1 MAPAR
6 QFLTLI
12 LILAFLMLS
21 FSVSAASETLP
32 SEKSA
37 APPSAEQDYL
47 AARQRF
53 QATPDNAEAAVQL
66 GRACFDAA
74 DAAASA
80 GQRAQYAQEG
90 IDACRKIITLNPKL
104 VQGHY
109 YLALNLGQLAR
120 TKSIGAL
127 KLVNQ
132 METTLKHA
140 IELDPA
146 FDYAGPHRAIGL
158 LYFDA
163 PGWPVSVGSR
173 SKARHHL
180 QKAVELSPDYP
191 ENWIVLFEAYLR
203 WDDHHALAAQLP
215 AATEKVK
222 AARQQ
227 FTGERWAAAWRDWNP
242 RWEQIEAK
250 TKAIASSSHS
260 PKTQAP

>member
-1 MAPAR
+1 MPRCNKTGNHPRRTVFRANFTSKTISHAFHLAISNSPGHTGNPPSVAPAR

-12 LILAFLMLS
+12 LILAFLMLD
-21 FSVSAASETLP
+21 FNVSAASETLP
-32 SEKSA
+32 SEKPA

-146 FDYAGPHRAIGL
+146 FDYAGPHRAIDRHQRTVAGKTDGHK
-158 LYFDA
+158 Y
-163 PGWPVSVGSR
+163 SVKAGAVAGRLACLEGSPLGGQTAQSR
-173 SKARHHL
+173 SKRRSRRGGH
-180 QKAVELSPDYP
+180 
-191 ENWIVLFEAYLR
+191 
-203 WDDHHALAAQLP
+203 
-215 AATEKVK
+215 
-222 AARQQ
+222 
-227 FTGERWAAAWRDWNP
+227 
-242 RWEQIEAK
+242 
-250 TKAIASSSHS
+250 
-260 PKTQAP
+260 

>member
-1 MAPAR
+1 
-6 QFLTLI
+6 
-12 LILAFLMLS
+12 MLD
-21 FSVSAASETLP
+21 FNVSAASETLP
-32 SEKSA
+32 SEKPA

-158 LYFDA
+158 LYLDA